1 MRTQIAIVAFAAGSI
16 ASASAAQVI
25 SFNDASLFGSF
36 AASNGAAVSTETFD
50 GYSNGYAA
58 SYSGTL
64 GGVQWL
70 ASAPTGMA
78 VYNGMMSTNNPEAM
92 TFSFGGSGVKG
103 VGGLFFSTDIA
114 FNVVPST
121 LYVTLSDGSGFVGS
135 VTSGSQFTGF
145 WSLGSNITSIRIQP
159 IGANAGAQYPT
170 ADSMSIAVVPAPGAV
185 ALLALAGATARRRRR
200 A

>member
-1 MRTQIAIVAFAAGSI
+1 MRTQFAIVAFAAGSI

-36 AASNGAAVSTETFD
+36 ASANGAAVSTETFD
-50 GYSNGYAA
+50 GYTGFGFSF
-58 SYSGTL
+58 SGTV
-64 GGVQWL
+64 GGVEWL
-70 ASAPTGMA
+70 ASAASGMYA
-78 VYNGMMSTNNPEAM
+78 QGGLMSTNNPEAM
-92 TFSFGGSGVKG
+92 TFSFGGTGVKG
-103 VGGLFFSTDIA
+103 VGGLFFSTDIN

-135 VTSGSQFTGF
+135 VTSGAQFTGF

-159 IGANAGAQYPT
+159 LGGTAQYPT
-170 ADSMSIAVVPAPGAV
+170 ADSLSVAVVPAPGAV

>member
-1 MRTQIAIVAFAAGSI
+1 MRTQIAFISLAVGSI

-25 SFNDASLFGSF
+25 SFNDASLFGAF
-36 AASNGAAVSTETFD
+36 ANANGAAVSTENFD
-50 GYSNGYAA
+50 
-58 SYSGTL
+58 SYSGPAASFAGSV

-70 ASAPTGMA
+70 ASAA
-78 VYNGMMSTNNPEAM
+78 NGMYAQGGLMSTNNPEAL

-103 VGGLFFSTDIA
+103 VGGLFFSTDVN

-159 IGANAGAQYPT
+159 LGANASSQFPT
-170 ADSMSIAVVPAPGAV
+170 ADTLSVAVVPTPGAV